1 MELTENMAPVRSAI
15 TPPISPPSV
24 PPAAMRPRRGSHG
37 RQGSGAGELLEDL
50 QADDAGCGA
59 FAQLGRLARHADEG
73 ATGLFA
79 RDRLGGPMR
88 IVGRFEQVVRFDT
101 VLMHGSAAGGGVA
114 TPSRPVCLRLTF

>member
-1 MELTENMAPVRSAI
+1 MAIRFGSEG
-15 TPPISPPSV
+15 PSV
-24 PPAAMRPRRGSHG
+24 DSGHDRVSFARTSRSLPGVDRTVG
-37 RQGSGAGELLEDL
+37 RDRVRGELLEDL